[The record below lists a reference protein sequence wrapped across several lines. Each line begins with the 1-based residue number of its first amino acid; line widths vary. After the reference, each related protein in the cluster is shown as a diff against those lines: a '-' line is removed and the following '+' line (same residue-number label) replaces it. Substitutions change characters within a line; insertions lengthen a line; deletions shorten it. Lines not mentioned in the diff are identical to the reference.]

1 MKRKKKDYLEN
12 SKRMIDMILIQG
24 QIWTLFIFLLFFL
37 NIIDI
42 KTTLIFLLLTLLI
55 IIILFYNQKINM
67 IQYKLSNIENTCD
80 DSSYEN
86 YKHNDDIVENFE
98 FNVRDTEALNEE
110 NPHWKPHKARI
121 NYHCLSDDYKP
132 SYYDNSTLIHL
143 TEDIK
148 NNEKIYN
155 YDKIKQNKLGN
166 PNFLTKTLN
175 QSLAGAPNPKT
186 QVPPIIAPRS
196 LDLEYWR
203 MNDDIIAP
211 EIINAE
217 KQRFN
222 IDSGYNVTFVPDE
235 ADYSTP
241 IDYGCTIRKKKKTK
255 KTNQPNVSFKKSNYG
270 NNYDII
276 ENFPYET
283 NDGKNSSE
291 MADKERILLNRPFN
305 TNYMFK
311 DIYNPNVYTETITP
325 GTYHINDRNE
335 PINSLM
341 GVTYPQQFQESN
353 YEVIEPPESVNMS
366 NTYDPRFY
374 GYGTSYRSYV
384 DDLVG
389 QPRFYYDD
397 VNAVKMPNY
406 LCRNKI
412 DVTPFGDRYGALEQH
427 NPHTPNIHNLA
438 NQHYTDS
445 MINFRTEM
453 QERLMRKRN
462 SESWQQRLYPI
473 SKSNQRM
480 LK

>member
-67 IQYKLSNIENTCD
+67 IQYKLSNIENTSD

-86 YKHNDDIVENFE
+86 YKNNDDIVENFE

-148 NNEKIYN
+148 NNENIYN

-283 NDGKNSSE
+283 NDGK
-291 MADKERILLNRPFN
+291 KI
-305 TNYMFK
+305 
-311 DIYNPNVYTETITP
+311 I
-325 GTYHINDRNE
+325 RN
-335 PINSLM
+335 
-341 GVTYPQQFQESN
+341 G
-353 YEVIEPPESVNMS
+353 
-366 NTYDPRFY
+366 
-374 GYGTSYRSYV
+374 
-384 DDLVG
+384 
-389 QPRFYYDD
+389 
-397 VNAVKMPNY
+397 
-406 LCRNKI
+406 
-412 DVTPFGDRYGALEQH
+412 
-427 NPHTPNIHNLA
+427 
-438 NQHYTDS
+438 
-445 MINFRTEM
+445 
-453 QERLMRKRN
+453 
-462 SESWQQRLYPI
+462 
-473 SKSNQRM
+473 
-480 LK
+480 